1 MGHQQQEIEGPPLYN
16 LSLETLSIDE
26 NHTLT
31 SEAVEII
38 LRSPTAQTLSYGQFF
53 RVDAFTSANILRLAR
68 GCPKLVDL
76 VWYLDGLTP
85 LTDGN
90 GQNVDDL
97 TELLESRAKQSSE
110 KTYFEIDV
118 FEEFGPWKADS
129 YHYSNT

>member
-1 MGHQQQEIEGPPLYN
+1 M
-16 LSLETLSIDE
+16 
-26 NHTLT
+26 LT
-31 SEAVEII
+31 NVHLGAKI
-38 LRSPTAQTLSYGQFF
+38 TC
-53 RVDAFTSANILRLAR
+53 LRLNGSAGGLSTCPR
-68 GCPKLVDL
+68 HRCDGKLFHCLGCPKLVDL
-76 VWYLDGLTP
+76 IWYLDGLTP

-118 FEEFGPWKADS
+118 FGEFGPWKADS

>member
-1 MGHQQQEIEGPPLYN
+1 M
-16 LSLETLSIDE
+16 
-26 NHTLT
+26 
-31 SEAVEII
+31 
-38 LRSPTAQTLSYGQFF
+38 
-53 RVDAFTSANILRLAR
+53 
-68 GCPKLVDL
+68 
-76 VWYLDGLTP
+76 DGLTP

-118 FEEFGPWKADS
+118 FGEFGPWKADS

>member
-1 MGHQQQEIEGPPLYN
+1 ML
-16 LSLETLSIDE
+16 LF
-26 NHTLT
+26 LT
-31 SEAVEII
+31 GCGLLGE
-38 LRSPTAQTLSYGQFF
+38 
-53 RVDAFTSANILRLAR
+53 LA
-68 GCPKLVDL
+68 DM
-76 VWYLDGLTP
+76 DGLTP